1 MLRRHQRPTPRLLP
15 AGATVAGGDIFLPLD
30 QRALFTAHAISGL
43 VPVVTW
49 MMGVSCVTSER
60 PVEKARAKVHPA
72 WPFPIRASSLSID
85 VDDPSRRA
93 AGPAEEMSRGWGR
106 DVAVGQGRIRC
117 RDKANYDRKQDQELS
132 HEAQKYKPR

>member
-1 MLRRHQRPTPRLLP
+1 M
-15 AGATVAGGDIFLPLD
+15 
-30 QRALFTAHAISGL
+30 
-43 VPVVTW
+43 
-49 MMGVSCVTSER
+49 E
-60 PVEKARAKVHPA
+60 EARAKVHPA